1 MFFLLTIE
9 SVVLLKNKQTR
20 KGTITVYLL
29 FFIFLG
35 GEGSW
40 VSHWKIVYHARPTL
54 ALVLVS

>member
-20 KGTITVYLL
+20 KGTLTVYFL

-35 GEGSW
+35 GRGVGCSTG
-40 VSHWKIVYHARPTL
+40 KLFIML
-54 ALVLVS
+54 DQL